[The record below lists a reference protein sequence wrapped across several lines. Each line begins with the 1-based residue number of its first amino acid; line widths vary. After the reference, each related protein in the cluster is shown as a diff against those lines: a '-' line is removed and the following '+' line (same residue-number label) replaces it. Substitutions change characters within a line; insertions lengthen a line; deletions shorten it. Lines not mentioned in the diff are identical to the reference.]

1 MNIFNII
8 ETTYIN
14 TSFVEKLKLSFNQF
28 FVVGRT
34 GKIIVIE
41 TGFKSGFLQFCDNMV
56 AKGFDPKNI
65 IGVIT
70 PHFEADEMGAIGEF
84 MKISPNLKVYS
95 HPICSHGIH
104 DIFGAKTVPVKDG
117 EDVVIDGIKFKF
129 VYTKHVHQWD
139 SLVVFVPENK
149 ILFSSDI
156 FIQKSKCV
164 GTRLDSD
171 IFPEIADEIFNAEY
185 LPSLSY
191 FRLAVEKIY
200 TLNPLIIAPM
210 HGSPFKLTS
219 NMLFDKI
226 LNDSRIIG

>member
-117 EDVVIDGIKFKF
+117 EDVVIDGIKFKKPSTIPIPARNTAKITGF
-129 VYTKHVHQWD
+129 LPASIGISQLSKGVSIICLVRGR
-139 SLVVFVPENK
+139 SLV
-149 ILFSSDI
+149 
-156 FIQKSKCV
+156 
-164 GTRLDSD
+164 
-171 IFPEIADEIFNAEY
+171 
-185 LPSLSY
+185 
-191 FRLAVEKIY
+191 
-200 TLNPLIIAPM
+200 
-210 HGSPFKLTS
+210 TS
-219 NMLFDKI
+219 
-226 LNDSRIIG
+226 